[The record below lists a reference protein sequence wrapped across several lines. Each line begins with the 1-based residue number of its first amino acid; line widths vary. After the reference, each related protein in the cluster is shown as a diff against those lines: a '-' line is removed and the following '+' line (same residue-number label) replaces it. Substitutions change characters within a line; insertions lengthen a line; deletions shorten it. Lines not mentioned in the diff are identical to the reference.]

1 MTQSSALPSPTD
13 LHDDQVTALLRSGL
27 HATLLAAYFGE
38 AEYRELCYL
47 ARLAATRR
55 NRRGKLVFVLPGVM
69 GSRLGTAL
77 RGAHSLIWLHP
88 SALAHGAL
96 AQLALPGSS
105 RLKAFGVMLPGY
117 LKLKLWLEV
126 AGFRPIFYPYDWR
139 SDLASLARAFTRAV
153 ERAGVSKVH
162 VVAHSMG
169 GLLARLA
176 LANHPRAL
184 GRLVQ
189 LGAPNSGSFAPV
201 QAMRAVYP
209 TVRKIAALD
218 RAHSAEELAR
228 TVFRT
233 FPGLYQ
239 MLPSPLS
246 PEDPDFFD
254 LRAWP
259 DDELKP
265 DAAMLARARRIRAR
279 MPAADDRCYVIAG
292 IGQETVTTAALNNGE
307 LRYELTCSGDGTV
320 PLARARW
327 RDAPTWF
334 ANENHGALT
343 KNNEVLQAIVD
354 ILQKGETSR
363 LLTQAPEPMSDG
375 YVRVIT
381 DREMRAAVS
390 GKVQWDELSL
400 DSRRRILEP
409 VVTAEFLNSDI
420 HQI

>member
-1 MTQSSALPSPTD
+1 MTHSPAPSPTD
-13 LHDDQVTALLRSGL
+13 LHDDQVTALLRSGM
-27 HATLLAAYFGE
+27 HSTLLAAYFGE

-47 ARLAATRR
+47 AKLAATRR
-55 NRRGKLVFVLPGVM
+55 NRRGKLVFVLPGIM

-88 SALAHGAL
+88 RAVATGAL
-96 AQLALPGSS
+96 AQLALPGPN

-126 AGFRPIFYPYDWR
+126 AGFRPVFHPFDWR
-139 SDLASLARAFTRAV
+139 GDLTALARAFSRTL
-153 ERAGVSKVH
+153 ERVGDSKVH
-162 VVAHSMG
+162 VIAHSMG
-169 GLLARLA
+169 GLVARLA
-176 LANHPRAL
+176 LGRCRPRRL
-184 GRLVQ
+184 DRLVQ
-189 LGAPNSGSFAPV
+189 LGAPNLGSYAPV

-218 RAHSAEELAR
+218 RSHSAEELAR

-259 DDELKP
+259 EDDLKP
-265 DAAMLARARRIRAR
+265 DAAMLARARRIRER

-292 IGQETVTTAALNNGE
+292 IGQETVTTAELSNGE
-307 LRYELTCSGDGTV
+307 LRYALKCSGDGTI

-334 ANENHGALT
+334 VNETHGELT
-343 KNNEVLQAIVD
+343 KNNEVLLAIVD
-354 ILQKGETSR
+354 ILKKGETSR
-363 LLTQAPEPMSDG
+363 LLSEAPEPMNDG
-375 YVRVIT
+375 SVRVIT
-381 DREMRAAVS
+381 DQEMRAAVR
-390 GKVQWDELSL
+390 GKVQWEELSL

-409 VVTAEFLNSDI
+409 VVTAEFAAA
-420 HQI
+420 